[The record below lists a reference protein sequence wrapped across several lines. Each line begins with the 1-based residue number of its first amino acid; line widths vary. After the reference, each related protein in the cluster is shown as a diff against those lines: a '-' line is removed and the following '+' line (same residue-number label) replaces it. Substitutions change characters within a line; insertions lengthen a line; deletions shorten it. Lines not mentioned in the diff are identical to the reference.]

1 MIEKE
6 LLFHYNHNYKYIYD
20 ITTNDNK
27 EILKVI
33 DELVDYK
40 QGIWKD
46 NKRKDFI
53 DFRMNDIHPA
63 LKTFAG
69 SIIKDNIIPLKI
81 KIKLIENNDKRISI
95 KIKACMINKIAKLIF
110 KFINLRI
117 IATVENDE
125 NDINNSSNVSIK
137 YIIKS
142 ILPSSI
148 IELID
153 KYIEG
158 KLHNNF
164 IKKFDNYL
172 KNSKTNCDNK

>member
-6 LLFHYNHNYKYIYD
+6 LLFHYNHNYKYLYE

-33 DELVDYK
+33 DDLVDYK
-40 QGIWKD
+40 QGVWKN

-53 DFRMNDIHPA
+53 DFKISDIPPVMQ
-63 LKTFAG
+63 TFA
-69 SIIKDNIIPLKI
+69 SAIIKDNIIPLKI
-81 KIKLIENNDKRISI
+81 KIKLIESNDKRISL
-95 KIKACMINKIAKLIF
+95 KIKASMINKLANLIF
-110 KFINLRI
+110 KFINLKI
-117 IATVENDE
+117 IATVEDDD
-125 NDINNSSNVSIK
+125 NDINKSSNVNIK

-148 IELID
+148 IEIID
-153 KYIEG
+153 SYVEKKI
-158 KLHNNF
+158 NDNF

-172 KNSKTNCDNK
+172 KNLKTN